1 MFIESMGD
9 LKQYLLLARY
19 QRKMGRSRLKQLLGG
34 SKLMVLTLGVFLL
47 GYAFFGY
54 LIFDRG
60 LDLLAKAPSF
70 GNYLADRI
78 IFLIFFFFSVML
90 VFSIGVTNYIGLIKG
105 REIGWLLTQPIS
117 HRVIFLWKSTE
128 AIIFASW
135 GLVFICAPLLV
146 AYATSRDAPG
156 IFYLK
161 ATFVLIPFVIITA
174 GIGNTLF
181 LSILRWAPKR
191 FGLILGVIVLGGM
204 CMYGYQAYRDV
215 VKAQGFTVGQ
225 QQFKQLLE
233 HTEISRH
240 PMSPGMWLSHSLTQ
254 WTRKM
259 EHNVGLHVA
268 QLWSTAL
275 MGILV
280 MSWLGK
286 SWFYGGWN
294 RSLSRAATAAS
305 RRRDRASKKV
315 AGWVTP
321 PKRSLI
327 SRPMRA
333 VIRKDFLCFVRE
345 PSQWV
350 QFVIVFG
357 LLFVYVLNL
366 RNLGYDIENPF
377 WAAIISYIN
386 LTVSSLAL
394 STLTTRFVFPMFS
407 LEGTRLW
414 ILGMSPLGLNRVVIQ
429 KWVQAV
435 IFTGTLTTGLQ
446 LLSGWMLGL
455 SRTDILF
462 FSSAVGLMSMGLCG
476 IAVGLGA
483 LFPNLKETNAAKIVS
498 GFGGTLCLIV
508 SFCYIGTLVSILC
521 LAKLVVFKTK
531 GLSGHV
537 SGTEGLLG
545 LSVACAIV
553 ATIIFGGVPMFLAMR
568 RVKRLQMLGP
578 LQ

>member
-1 MFIESMGD
+1 MGD

-19 QRKMGRSRLKQLLGG
+19 HRKMSRSRLKQLLGG
-34 SKLMVLTLGVFLL
+34 SKLMVMTLVVFLL
-47 GYAFFGY
+47 GYSFFGFV
-54 LIFDRG
+54 LFDRG
-60 LDLLAKAPSF
+60 LDMLMKAPSF
-70 GNYLADRI
+70 GSYLADRI

-105 REIGWLLTQPIS
+105 REIAWLLTQPLS
-117 HRVIFLWKSTE
+117 HRAIFLWKSTE

-135 GLVFICAPLLV
+135 GLIFICAPLLV

-156 IFYLK
+156 TFYLK
-161 ATFVLIPFVIITA
+161 ATFVMIPFVIVTA
-174 GIGNTLF
+174 ALGNSLF
-181 LSILRWAPKR
+181 LGILRWAPRR
-191 FGLILGVIVLGGM
+191 FGLILGVVVLAGM
-204 CMYGYQAYRDV
+204 CWYGWEAYRDV
-215 VKAQGFTVGQ
+215 VRAQIITGGQ
-225 QQFKQLLE
+225 QQFRNLLQ
-233 HTEISRH
+233 HTEISKH
-240 PMSPGMWLSHSLTQ
+240 PLTPGMWLSHALTQ
-254 WTRKM
+254 WTRNM
-259 EHNVGLHVA
+259 QHNVGIHVS
-268 QLWSTAL
+268 QLWSSAL
-275 MGILV
+275 VGILL

-286 SWFYGGWN
+286 AWFYGGWN
-294 RSLSRAATAAS
+294 RSLNRAAAAAS
-305 RRRDRASKKV
+305 RRREKSAGRAL
-315 AGWVTP
+315 GWV
-321 PKRSLI
+321 RSRKKTFL

-333 VIRKDFLCFVRE
+333 VIRKDILCFVRE

-366 RNLGYDIENPF
+366 RNLGYDIDSPF
-377 WAAIISYIN
+377 WVAIISYIN

-414 ILGMSPLGLNRVVIQ
+414 ILGMAPLGLNRVVVQ

-435 IFTGTLTTGLQ
+435 IFTGVITVGLQ

-455 SRTDILF
+455 SRGDILF
-462 FSSAVGLMSMGLCG
+462 FTASVGLMSMGLCG

-508 SFCYIGTLVSILC
+508 SFCYIAAIVAVLC
-521 LAKLVVFKTK
+521 LAKIAIFRTK
-531 GLSGHV
+531 GQIGAISGA
-537 SGTEGLLG
+537 EGLLG
-545 LSVACAIV
+545 WAIV
-553 ATIIFGGVPMFLAMR
+553 GAISITLVFGAVPMLLAMR